1 MEAIQTFCDKR
12 LEIANCKKNL
22 KSSMKKDEFNRIK
35 KITEDKEEAT
45 KIV

>member
-1 MEAIQTFCDKR
+1 MEPIQTFCDKR

-22 KSSMKKDEFNRIK
+22 RSSMKKDEFNRIK